1 MNLTLDEIQNF
12 KGKYPKQI
20 WSLFFSEMWERF
32 CFYGMRGMLVFF
44 MISQL
49 NFHEKEANLQYG
61 ATQAFVYAFT
71 FVGGLFADKILGFR
85 KSLFWGGLLMIVGS
99 LILATDPHK
108 FFFLGIAFTVVG
120 TGFFKPNI
128 SSMVGQLYKPN
139 DSRADA
145 GFSLFYAG
153 INLGALLGG
162 YLCIAI
168 GKGELLSHLI
178 PEGLHWNVAFGL
190 AAIVMVISL
199 VNFIFTQRSLG
210 TIGLQ
215 PGHPNHE
222 VKSAPMPKWKEYG
235 VYILSLIFIPIIM
248 KMVSVP
254 EYTDY
259 FMWIVGPLT
268 ILYLFYEFSRIDQD
282 LYKNPFSLKGRLS
295 REKYILNSLLIL
307 VIYLSLILYS
317 YYKMNW
323 LYCLPII
330 PLSWFNIVFQTK
342 RCHDI
347 NLNGWYQLIPFFG
360 IYLLL
365 KKGDIGKNDYG
376 TTEITHNK
384 TLDPSIKKLYAALI
398 FILFS
403 IVFWGIYEQSGGS
416 LSIFAAKNLNKDLLG
431 LDPNGVN
438 NSGGAFFIIF
448 LAPLLG
454 LLWIWMNK
462 KKIEPNTI
470 IKFGLGFI
478 FLGLGYYVL
487 FATRLFADLQGVTSL
502 NFFTLA
508 LLVITLGELC
518 LSPIGLSIMTKLSTK
533 NLQGMMMGMWF
544 LASAYGQYV
553 AGIIGAGLAD
563 AKEGSTNYDAL
574 ITYTEGYKQLALYA
588 VIAGVV
594 LILISPLI
602 KKLMQEVK

>member
-85 KSLFWGGLLMIVGS
+85 KSLFWGGLLMIIGS
-99 LILATDPHK
+99 LILATNPHD

-128 SSMVGQLYKPN
+128 SSMVGQLYRPN

-162 YLCIAI
+162 YFCIAI
-168 GKGELLSHLI
+168 GKGEMLSKMI
-178 PEGLHWNVAFGL
+178 PEDKRWNVAFGL

-199 VNFIFTQRSLG
+199 INFVFTQKSLG

-215 PGHPNHE
+215 PGHPDAE
-222 VKSAPMPKWKEYG
+222 VKTKPIEKWQEYG
-235 VYILSLIFIPIIM
+235 VYVFSLIFVPLIM
-248 KMVSVP
+248 IMVSVP
-254 EYTDY
+254 EYTNY

-268 ILYLFYEFSRIDQD
+268 LIYLFYEMSKVTAAER
-282 LYKNPFSLKGRLS
+282 
-295 REKYILNSLLIL
+295 
-307 VIYLSLILYS
+307 
-317 YYKMNW
+317 
-323 LYCLPII
+323 
-330 PLSWFNIVFQTK
+330 
-342 RCHDI
+342 
-347 NLNGWYQLIPFFG
+347 
-360 IYLLL
+360 
-365 KKGDIGKNDYG
+365 
-376 TTEITHNK
+376 NK
-384 TLDPSIKKLYAALI
+384 LWAALI

-403 IVFWGIYEQSGGS
+403 IIFWGIYEQSGGS

-448 LAPLLG
+448 LAPIIG
-454 LLWIWMNK
+454 LLWIWLSK
-462 KKIEPNTI
+462 RKIEPNTI

-487 FATRLFADLQGVTSL
+487 FATRLFADLQGITSL
-502 NFFTLA
+502 NFFTIA

-553 AGIIGAGLAD
+553 AGIIGANMVSTKGG
-563 AKEGSTNYDAL
+563 ETNYHAL
-574 ITYTEGYKQLALYA
+574 LTYTEGYKQLAIYA

-594 LILISPLI
+594 LILISPLV

>member
-1 MNLTLDEIQNF
+1 MNLTLDQIQDF

-49 NFHEKEANLQYG
+49 NFGEKEANLQYG

-71 FVGGLFADKILGFR
+71 FIGGLFADKILGFR
-85 KSLFWGGLLMIVGS
+85 KSLFWGGLLMITGS
-99 LILATDPHK
+99 LILATDPHQ

-162 YLCIAI
+162 YVCIAI
-168 GKGELLSHLI
+168 GKGQLFSQVI
-178 PEGLHWNVAFGL
+178 PENSRWNIAFGL
-190 AAIVMVISL
+190 AAVVMVISL
-199 VNFIFTQRSLG
+199 INFVITQKSLG

-215 PGHPNHE
+215 PGHPFLEDN
-222 VKSAPMPKWKEYG
+222 KKRIPKRKEYA
-235 VYILSLIFIPIIM
+235 VYGLSLVFVPIIQI
-248 KMVSVP
+248 MVAKT
-254 EYTDY
+254 EFTDY
-259 FMWIVGPLT
+259 FMYTIGPLT
-268 ILYLFYEFSRIDQD
+268 LIYLFYE
-282 LYKNPFSLKGRLS
+282 
-295 REKYILNSLLIL
+295 
-307 VIYLSLILYS
+307 
-317 YYKMNW
+317 M
-323 LYCLPII
+323 
-330 PLSWFNIVFQTK
+330 TK
-342 RCHDI
+342 VTSAER
-347 NLNGWYQLIPFFG
+347 
-360 IYLLL
+360 
-365 KKGDIGKNDYG
+365 
-376 TTEITHNK
+376 
-384 TLDPSIKKLYAALI
+384 KKLWAALV

-403 IVFWGIYEQSGGS
+403 ILFWGIYEQSGGS
-416 LSIFAAKNLNKDLLG
+416 LSIFAAKNLNNDLLG

-448 LAPLLG
+448 LAPLIG
-454 LLWIWMNK
+454 LLWIWLGK
-462 KKIEPNTI
+462 RKAEPNTI
-470 IKFGLGFI
+470 IKFGLGFL

-487 FATRLFADLQGVTSL
+487 FATKFFANAAGITSL
-502 NFFTLA
+502 NFFTIA

-553 AGIIGAGLAD
+553 AGIIGANMAS
-563 AKEGSTNYDAL
+563 AKEGATNLQSL
-574 ITYTEGYKQLALYA
+574 ITYAEGYKQLGMYA
-588 VIAGVV
+588 MVAGI
-594 LILISPLI
+594 ILIVLSPLI

>member
-1 MNLTLDEIQNF
+1 MSLTLDEIQNF
-12 KGKYPKQI
+12 KGKYPRQI

-85 KSLFWGGLLMIVGS
+85 KSLFWGGLLMILGS

-168 GKGELLSHLI
+168 GKGEFLGNMIAEEMRWHI
-178 PEGLHWNVAFGL
+178 AFGL
-190 AAIVMVISL
+190 ASVVMVVSL
-199 VNFIFTQRSLG
+199 INFVFTQRRLG

-215 PGHPNHE
+215 PGHPLAE
-222 VKSAPMPKWKEYG
+222 TKSAPIPKWKEYG
-235 VYILSLIFIPIIM
+235 VYALSLIFIPIIM
-248 KMVSVP
+248 TMVAKT

-259 FMWIVGPLT
+259 FMWTIGPLT
-268 ILYLFYEFSRIDQD
+268 LIYLFYEMSKVTAAER
-282 LYKNPFSLKGRLS
+282 
-295 REKYILNSLLIL
+295 
-307 VIYLSLILYS
+307 
-317 YYKMNW
+317 
-323 LYCLPII
+323 
-330 PLSWFNIVFQTK
+330 
-342 RCHDI
+342 
-347 NLNGWYQLIPFFG
+347 
-360 IYLLL
+360 
-365 KKGDIGKNDYG
+365 
-376 TTEITHNK
+376 
-384 TLDPSIKKLYAALI
+384 KKLWAALV
-398 FILFS
+398 FIIFS
-403 IVFWGIYEQSGGS
+403 IIFWGIYEQSGGS
-416 LSIFAAKNLNKDLLG
+416 LSIFAAKNLNKDLFG

-448 LAPLLG
+448 LAPLVG
-454 LLWIWMNK
+454 LLWIWLNK
-462 KKIEPNTI
+462 RKIEPNTI

-478 FLGLGYYVL
+478 FLGAGYYVL
-487 FATRLFADLQGVTSL
+487 FATRLFADLQGITSL

-508 LLVITLGELC
+508 LLIITLGELC

-553 AGIIGAGLAD
+553 AGIIGASLAT
-563 AKEGSTNYDAL
+563 AKEGSTNYDEL
-574 ITYTEGYKQLALYA
+574 ITYTDGYKQLGMYA

-594 LILISPLI
+594 LILISPFV
-602 KKLMQEVK
+602 KKLMQDVK

>member
-1 MNLTLDEIQNF
+1 MDLTLEQIQDF

-49 NFHEKEANLQYG
+49 KFDNEKANLQYG

-99 LILATDPHK
+99 LILAFDPHN

-128 SSMVGQLYKPN
+128 STMVGKLYKN
-139 DSRADA
+139 GDSRTDA

-168 GKGELLSHLI
+168 GKGEMLSSVI
-178 PEGLHWNVAFGL
+178 PEDKRWNVAFGL

-199 VNFIFTQRSLG
+199 INFIFTQRSLG
-210 TIGLQ
+210 PIGL
-215 PGHPNHE
+215 
-222 VKSAPMPKWKEYG
+222 APQKILTDGTKVALEKWKEYG
-235 VYILSLIFIPIIM
+235 VYVLSLIFVPLIM
-248 KMVSVP
+248 VMVSVP
-254 EYTDY
+254 QYTDY
-259 FMWIVGPLT
+259 FMWTVGPLT
-268 ILYLFYEFSRIDQD
+268 LIYLFYEMTKVNDSERKK
-282 LYKNPFSLKGRLS
+282 LWAA
-295 REKYILNSLLIL
+295 L
-307 VIYLSLILYS
+307 V
-317 YYKMNW
+317 
-323 LYCLPII
+323 
-330 PLSWFNIVFQTK
+330 FIVF
-342 RCHDI
+342 
-347 NLNGWYQLIPFFG
+347 
-360 IYLLL
+360 
-365 KKGDIGKNDYG
+365 
-376 TTEITHNK
+376 
-384 TLDPSIKKLYAALI
+384 SIL
-398 FILFS
+398 
-403 IVFWGIYEQSGGS
+403 FWGIYEQSGGS
-416 LSIFAAKNLNKDLLG
+416 LSIFAANNLNKDLLG

-448 LAPLLG
+448 LAPLVG
-454 LLWIWMNK
+454 LLWIWLSK
-462 KKIEPNTI
+462 RRLEPNTL

-487 FATRLFADLQGVTSL
+487 FATKFFANAQGITSL
-502 NFFTLA
+502 NIFTIA
-508 LLVITLGELC
+508 LLVITFGELC
-518 LSPIGLSIMTKLSTK
+518 LSPIGLSIMTKLSTEK
-533 NLQGMMMGMWF
+533 LQGMMMGMWF

-553 AGIIGAGLAD
+553 AGIIGANMAT
-563 AKEGSTNYDAL
+563 AKEGSSNIDAL
-574 ITYTEGYKQLALYA
+574 IAYTEGYKQLGLYA

-594 LILISPLI
+594 LILISPFV
-602 KKLMQEVK
+602 KKLMQDVR